1 MIKVSICDDN
11 KITREELCDIVNKY
25 FVGRKIPCEIRCCF
39 SGENLLE
46 DDSAGDIVFL
56 DVEMPGLNG
65 IQAGYEILARNPEA
79 VIIFV
84 TSFEGFLDEAMDMKA
99 FRYLL
104 KPVDKKR
111 LYSALDTLT
120 ERRRLISFVS
130 GREEIFI
137 SEADMVMIYSDRRK
151 TYILTDMGKEY
162 PTTVSI
168 KQWSLRLSLSEQF
181 TQPHYSYIINMKYV
195 ADVKGRNITMMCK
208 NGKNVCFTAS
218 QRRFK
223 QFRRDYISVIGK
235 LI

>member
-1 MIKVSICDDN
+1 MLKVSICDDN

-25 FVGRKIPCEIRCCF
+25 FVGRKIPSEIRCYTC
-39 SGENLLE
+39 GEALLE
-46 DDSAGDIVFL
+46 DKSSEDIVFL
-56 DVEMPGLNG
+56 DVEMPGVNG

-168 KQWSLRLSLSEQF
+168 KQWSLRLSSSEQF
-181 TQPHYSYIINMKYV
+181 IQPHYSYIINMKYV

-235 LI
+235 LL

>member
-79 VIIFV
+79 VIIYV
-84 TSFEGFLDEAMDMKA
+84 TGFEGFLDEAMDMKA

-235 LI
+235 LL